1 MQFRF
6 RSLAAAAPLFLI
18 PLLWGASLQMEQ
30 RGVVEVR
37 HHHVS
42 PGRLPPAGSQYWI
55 TTPGVSAGAN
65 NSRTY
70 NSYQSYG
77 ASPGQPGSP
86 TYAPY
91 AGLPPLR
98 YYSN

>member
-1 MQFRF
+1 MQLRF
-6 RSLAAAAPLFLI
+6 RSLAASASLFLI
-18 PLLWGASLQMEQ
+18 PLLWGASTQAEQ
-30 RGVVEVR
+30 GALVQVK

-42 PGRLPPAGSQYWI
+42 PRRLPPAGSQYWI
-55 TTPGVSAGAN
+55 TTPGLSAGAN
-65 NSRTY
+65 SSRTY

-98 YYSN
+98 YYGN